1 VTEIIR
7 ESFFDAMN
15 EFSHTYE
22 GLFVATGPSID
33 TTANINLKSTENALL
48 APGLFGYQPPPIL
61 DGEAPLCLHIRNR
74 ESLSPAPE
82 HKNRRY
88 LTQKKYNSEETVT
101 NRLDTLG
108 YLE

>member
-1 VTEIIR
+1 
-7 ESFFDAMN
+7 MN

-48 APGLFGYQPPPIL
+48 APGLFGYQPPPIM
-61 DGEAPLCLHIRNR
+61 DGEAPLGLLIRNK
-74 ESLSPAPE
+74 ESVSPAPE
-82 HKNRRY
+82 PRNRTY
-88 LTQKKYNSEETVT
+88 LAQKKYNSEETVT
-101 NRLDTLG
+101 NRLIHLG